1 MKIKPLSSKTLKQ
14 ASALTLKL
22 FEPSPKDEDY
32 PPRWFSASIDPK
44 KHSSLFKKFQITKLK
59 YYVAIDKK
67 NKNVI
72 GTTGFYTSK
81 QDQNEAY
88 WLGWWCVDEKYRNKG
103 VGTELLEF
111 IISKAKKAKK
121 KFLRTYTSTDPYEEE
136 AQKLY
141 EKHGFKIFKEES
153 IPRKPYK
160 KIYRELKL

>member
-32 PPRWFSASIDPK
+32 PPRWFSASLNQR
-44 KHSSLFKKFQITKLK
+44 KHSKLFRKFQIAELK
-59 YYVAIDKK
+59 YYVAIDDKSKK
-67 NKNVI
+67 VI
-72 GTTGFYTSK
+72 GTTGFYTTK
-81 QDQNEAY
+81 KDQEEAY
-88 WLGWWCVDEKYRNKG
+88 WLGWWYVDERYRNKG
-103 VGTELLEF
+103 SGTKLLEF
-111 IISKAKKAKK
+111 IIKRAKKAKK
-121 KFLRTYTSTDPYEEE
+121 KFLRTYTSTDPHEKE